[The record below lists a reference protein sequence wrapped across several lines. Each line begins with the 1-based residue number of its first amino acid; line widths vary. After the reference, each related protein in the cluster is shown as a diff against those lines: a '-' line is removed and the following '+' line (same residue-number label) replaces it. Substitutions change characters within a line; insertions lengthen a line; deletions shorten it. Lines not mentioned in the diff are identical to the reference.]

1 MVTNRWKFSHNVEG
15 FSNLI
20 KSFEVD
26 PTGNIWASHMYKGIY
41 RLRLNEDLR
50 SVKEMEYIGKLEEG
64 NESGTINVMK
74 LRGRIVFS
82 DGSKFYTYEDL
93 TGKIVP
99 YDLLN
104 EDFPELSDTYRVV
117 SLNNDLYWFIRNSEY
132 VLLGY
137 ESGRFQLKQRI
148 PFTLFDNPT
157 IEDRG
162 NIYVASDGT
171 SYFV

>member
-1 MVTNRWKFSHNVEG
+1 M
-15 FSNLI
+15 
-20 KSFEVD
+20 
-26 PTGNIWASHMYKGIY
+26 
-41 RLRLNEDLR
+41 
-50 SVKEMEYIGKLEEG
+50 
-64 NESGTINVMK
+64 
-74 LRGRIVFS
+74 
-82 DGSKFYTYEDL
+82 

-104 EDFPELSDTYRVV
+104 EDFPELSDTYRIV

-137 ESGRFQLKQRI
+137 ESGRFRLKLRI

-162 NIYVASDGT
+162 NIYVA
-171 SYFV
+171 Y